1 MTHVLVEAARNT
13 RTATVKRT
21 KKLKN
26 TKMENIFDVV
36 VIGAGPG
43 GYVAAIRASQLGF
56 KTAVVEKAELGG
68 VCLNWGCIPTKA
80 LLKSAQVYNYTK
92 HLADYG
98 VELRNADG
106 TPVEADAVVSYADIK
121 KVVERERGVSAQ
133 MSKGIEFLFK
143 KNNITVLKGE
153 AKILSGSA
161 VEVKPA
167 EGDAYTVEAK
177 HIIVATGSRPNSL
190 PFAPID
196 GEKIISYR
204 QALVPETLPKSMAI
218 IGSGAIGSEF
228 TYFYRSMGVDVTLI
242 EFMDQIVPL
251 EDKDVADQLS
261 RSFRK
266 MGIKVMVSS
275 GVKAI
280 DTTGEGCKLSI
291 ETKKGMVELEVDR
304 VLSAVGVVPNTQGI
318 GLEEL
323 GVEMNR
329 GKIVVDDFYR
339 TNVPGIYAIGD
350 VIATPALAHVA
361 SAEGIACVEKIAGM
375 DVAPVNYNN
384 IPGATY
390 TSPEIASVG
399 LTEKKV
405 KEQGIEYKVGKFP
418 FTASG
423 KATTA
428 GEKDGF
434 VKLIIDAN
442 TDKILGAHMIGANV
456 TEMLSGIVLARNV
469 GATAKDIIKTIH
481 PHPTMSEA
489 IMEAAAA
496 AHGEVIHM

>member
-1 MTHVLVEAARNT
+1 
-13 RTATVKRT
+13 
-21 KKLKN
+21 
-26 TKMENIFDVV
+26 MENTFDVV

-56 KTAVVEKAELGG
+56 NTAVIEKAELGG

-106 TPVEADAVVSYADIK
+106 TPVEEGAVVSYADIR

-143 KNNITVLKGE
+143 KNKITVLKGT
-153 AKILSGSA
+153 AKVLSGST
-161 VEVKPA
+161 VEVTPEA
-167 EGDAYTVEAK
+167 EAAYVVEAK

-304 VLSAVGVVPNTQGI
+304 VLSAVGVVPNTNGI

-329 GKIVVDDFYR
+329 GKIVVDDFFR

-375 DVAPVNYNN
+375 DVAPVDYTN

-405 KEQGIEYKVGKFP
+405 KEMGIEYKVGKFP

-434 VKLIIDAN
+434 VKLIIDAA
-442 TDKILGAHMIGANV
+442 TDKILGAHLIGANV

>member
-1 MTHVLVEAARNT
+1 
-13 RTATVKRT
+13 
-21 KKLKN
+21 
-26 TKMENIFDVV
+26 MENTFDVV

-92 HLADYG
+92 HLSDYG

-177 HIIVATGSRPNSL
+177 HIIVATGSRPNCL

-304 VLSAVGVVPNTQGI
+304 VLSAVGVVPNTNGI

-329 GKIVVDDFYR
+329 GKIVVDEFYR

-442 TDKILGAHMIGANV
+442 TDQILGAHLIGANV

>member
-1 MTHVLVEAARNT
+1 
-13 RTATVKRT
+13 
-21 KKLKN
+21 
-26 TKMENIFDVV
+26 MENKFDIV

-56 KTAVVEKAELGG
+56 NTAVIEKAELGG

-98 VELRNADG
+98 VELRSADG
-106 TPVEADAVVSYADIK
+106 SPVEADAVVSYADIK

-143 KNNITVLKGE
+143 KNKITVLKGT
-153 AKILSGSA
+153 AKILSGGQ
-161 VEVKPA
+161 VEVTPEA
-167 EGDAYTVEAK
+167 EAAYTVEAD

-304 VLSAVGVVPNTQGI
+304 VLSAVGVIPNTNGI

-329 GKIVVDDFYR
+329 GKIVVDDFFR

-375 DVAPVNYNN
+375 DVQPVDYSN

-405 KEQGIEYKVGKFP
+405 KEMGIEYKVGKFP

-442 TDKILGAHMIGANV
+442 TDKILGAHLIGANV

>member
-1 MTHVLVEAARNT
+1 
-13 RTATVKRT
+13 
-21 KKLKN
+21 
-26 TKMENIFDVV
+26 MENTFDVV

-56 KTAVVEKAELGG
+56 NTAVIEKAELGG

-106 TPVEADAVVSYADIK
+106 TPVEEGSVVSYADIR

-143 KNNITVLKGE
+143 KNKITVLKGT
-153 AKILSGSA
+153 AKVLSGST
-161 VEVKPA
+161 VEVTPEA
-167 EGDAYTVEAK
+167 EAAYVVEAK

-304 VLSAVGVVPNTQGI
+304 VLSAVGVVPNTNGI

-329 GKIVVDDFYR
+329 GKIVVDDFFR

-375 DVAPVNYNN
+375 DVAPVDYTN

-405 KEQGIEYKVGKFP
+405 KEMGIEYKVGKFP

-434 VKLIIDAN
+434 VKLIIDAA
-442 TDKILGAHMIGANV
+442 TDKILGAHLIGANV

>member
-1 MTHVLVEAARNT
+1 
-13 RTATVKRT
+13 
-21 KKLKN
+21 
-26 TKMENIFDVV
+26 METIFDLI

-56 KTAVVEKAELGG
+56 KTAVIEKAELGG

-80 LLKSAQVYNYTK
+80 LMKSAQVLNYTK
-92 HLADYG
+92 HLGDYG
-98 VELRNADG
+98 IELRKADG
-106 TPVEADAVVSYADIK
+106 TLAEEGSVSAIADIK
-121 KVVERERGVSAQ
+121 KVVERERGVSAA

-143 KNNITVLKGE
+143 KNNITVIKGAARLLPEHKIEVTPVVAQGE
-153 AKILSGSA
+153 A
-161 VEVKPA
+161 VPFE
-167 EGDAYTVEAK
+167 VEAK
-177 HIIVATGSRPNSL
+177 HIVLATGARPNSL

-196 GEKIISYR
+196 GTKIISYR
-204 QALVPETLPKSMAI
+204 QALVPDTLPASMAI

-228 TYFYRSMGVDVTLI
+228 AFFYRSMGVDVHLI

-251 EDKDVADQLS
+251 EDEDVAAQLS

-280 DTTGEGCKLSI
+280 DTTGEGCKLTI
-291 ETKKGMVELEVDR
+291 ETKKGVVELVVER
-304 VLSAVGVVPNTQGI
+304 VLSAVGVLPNTNGI
-318 GLEEL
+318 GLEEI
-323 GVEMNR
+323 GIEMNR
-329 GKIVVDDFYR
+329 GRIAVDQYFR
-339 TNVPGIYAIGD
+339 TNVEGIYAIGD
-350 VIATPALAHVA
+350 IIATPALAHVA
-361 SAEGIACVEKIAGM
+361 SAEGITCVEKIAGM
-375 DVAPVNYNN
+375 DVEPIDYGN

-399 LTEKKV
+399 LTEKRV
-405 KEQGIEYKVGKFP
+405 KEQGIAYKIGKFP

-434 VKLIIDAN
+434 VKLIIDEQ
-442 TDKILGAHMIGANV
+442 TDKILGAHLIGANV
-456 TEMLSGIVLARNV
+456 TEMLSGIVLARNL
-469 GATAKDIIKTIH
+469 GATAKSIIKTIH